1 MAITITENHFR
12 LATDRNSVE
21 IVVASAPSGEV
32 ATRHFVIVDAVTD
45 EDYAEANAMIA
56 REVEKGR

>member
-1 MAITITENHFR
+1 MPVTIIENHFR
-12 LATDRNSVE
+12 LALDRNSVE
-21 IVVASAPSGEV
+21 IVIATAPSGEV